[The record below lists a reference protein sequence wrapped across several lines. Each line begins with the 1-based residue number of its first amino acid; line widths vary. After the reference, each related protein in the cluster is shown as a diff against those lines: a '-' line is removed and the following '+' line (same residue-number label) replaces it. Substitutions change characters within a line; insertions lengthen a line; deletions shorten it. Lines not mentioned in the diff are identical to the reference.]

1 MVYGPPPWF
10 LATRKKVSDLAGYIL
25 EVKDIEKNFPG
36 VKALNKVNLKLKKGE
51 VHALIGENGA
61 GKSTLMQTLCGIHK
75 PCAGNIFI
83 EDEQVTF
90 QSAQE
95 ANAQGISIVYQELS
109 LVQNLTVAENIF
121 ANRQPVKK
129 WNIIDRDQLHEDTR
143 HMLQLFDVDNIK
155 PDMLVKE
162 LSVAN
167 QQIIE
172 ILKAMSLKPKILILD
187 EPTSSLTEVEVN
199 KLFENIRKMKNMGI
213 TFIYISHH
221 LQEIFQI
228 ADRVTILRDG
238 QYVCDAQVKDIDEE
252 YLVKNM
258 VGREIKNMYGQRTE
272 NQGIGETILEVKQ
285 ISRKKMF
292 KDISFSV
299 RAGEIVGF
307 AGLVG
312 AGRTEVGRGI
322 FGAEPIE
329 SGEIYIKGKKVNIR
343 SPKDAIRQGIGY
355 MSEDR
360 KYDGLYLN
368 FSIRDNFIANKL
380 ERFTRGL
387 FLKDHKMEAY
397 AKASIEKFSVVTPD
411 HTRAIANL
419 SGGNQQKV
427 MLGEW
432 CDIKPKVLIVDEPTR
447 GVDIGAKTE
456 IYQHLRNLAAE
467 GVAVIVIS
475 SDLMEV
481 LGISDRIMVMKSGEL
496 VCEMDRHE
504 ATEENIIAYATGI
517 ALDE

>member
-1 MVYGPPPWF
+1 M
-10 LATRKKVSDLAGYIL
+10 AGYIL

-75 PCAGNIFI
+75 PCAGNIYI

-172 ILKAMSLKPKILILD
+172 ILKAMSLNPKILILD

-387 FLKDHKMEAY
+387 FLKDNKMEAY

-504 ATEENIIAYATGI
+504 ATEENVIAYATGI

>member
-1 MVYGPPPWF
+1 MVYGPPVWY
-10 LATRKKVSDLAGYIL
+10 LVTRKKVSDLAGYIL

-75 PCAGNIFI
+75 PCAGNIYI

-172 ILKAMSLKPKILILD
+172 ILKAMSLNPKILILD

-238 QYVCDAQVKDIDEE
+238 QYVCDAHVKDIDEE

-397 AKASIEKFSVVTPD
+397 AKTSIQKFSVVTPD

-496 VCEMDRHE
+496 VCEMDRDE
-504 ATEENIIAYATGI
+504 ATEENVIAYATGI

>member
-1 MVYGPPPWF
+1 MVHGPPKTF
-10 LATRKKVSDLAGYIL
+10 KVARRMVSNLAEYIL

-36 VKALNKVNLKLKKGE
+36 VKALNKVSLKLKKGE

-75 PCAGNIFI
+75 PCAGDIYL
-83 EDEQVTF
+83 EGELVKF
-90 QSAQE
+90 QSTQE

-129 WNIIDRDQLHEDTR
+129 WNIIDHDKLNEQTR
-143 HMLQLFDVDNIK
+143 EMLYLFDVENIR
-155 PDMLVKE
+155 PDMLVKD

-167 QQIIE
+167 QQIVE
-172 ILKAMSLKPKILILD
+172 ILKAMSFNPKILILD
-187 EPTSSLTEVEVN
+187 EPTSSLTEVEVK
-199 KLFENIRKMKNMGI
+199 KLFENIQKMKKMGI

-238 QYVCDAQVKDIDEE
+238 QYVCDAHVKDIDEE
-252 YLVKNM
+252 FLVRNM
-258 VGREIKNMYGQRTE
+258 VGREIKNMYGQRSE
-272 NQGIGETILEVKQ
+272 AHSIGETIFEVKN
-285 ISRKKMF
+285 IRRKNIYKN
-292 KDISFSV
+292 ISFSV

-322 FGAEPIE
+322 FGVEPIE
-329 SGEIYIKGKKVNIR
+329 SGDIYVNGEKVNIH
-343 SPKDAIRQGIGY
+343 SPKEAIRNGIGY

-360 KYDGLYLN
+360 KHDGLYLD
-368 FSIRDNFIANKL
+368 FSVRDNFVSNKL
-380 ERFTRGL
+380 ARFTSGL
-387 FLKDHKMEAY
+387 FLKDDRMGDY

-411 HTRAIANL
+411 YTRSIGNL

-456 IYQHLRNLAAE
+456 IYQHLRNLASK

-496 VCEMDRHE
+496 VCEMDKNE
-504 ATEENIIAYATGI
+504 ATEENVIAYAAGI
-517 ALDE
+517 AINE